1 MNFYCDSTGQILHVD
16 PERVYQ
22 GSAMANTIRFIGAFP
37 LSAQVLVAY
46 QLPNGLWTAPQ
57 MMTANETLSGVQ
69 DSNGAAYSVW
79 ESKIGVL
86 YEVQNGQTVAVPD
99 YRITANYGTV
109 LVQFYVYA
117 GNGESAG
124 TKLATAASSFDV
136 EKGVPVN
143 IPTTPTDDYESLLQQ
158 ILSALQVITE
168 TQSLLNASIA
178 ANTNVLLAN
187 NGTMYL
193 YLNPTITPAE
203 IYMKLLPN
211 AVEMGVEEGGVLLY
225 GKNTGASKKYFW
237 SEITALFPEK
247 VMVSPDGTTDCLR
260 FDSSDILVYDA
271 ADDTLKIVQVDAF
284 NSLTQLALFG
294 HYYGNIT
301 GKLVEANARNLQY
314 MVNDFFMQDETAT
327 VLTFEFGEEGG
338 SVTLDLANTQYSS
351 VYFDQYAR
359 IPTAGSTTVRFPFA
373 SGRHYVALIN
383 NTALSR
389 DINGQS
395 FITTGK
401 EYLIAAKISTLANDI
416 GKGAF
421 EGCTALKKA
430 DIPFSATREN
440 GIIEDYAF
448 SGCPLGA
455 VEIPEGFIEVGA
467 SNFDA
472 VTAKEIELPV
482 SMQGIADF
490 SFSSVNIEKIIF
502 NSEVDHIQ
510 PNITSPFTNA
520 LLIVP
525 HDSVETYKSVF
536 GYDKVEA
543 YAYVPKGYRLIRD
556 ITLEEDIQGIDINT
570 DDSGNPLKLKGVF
583 IQFFGT
589 VTGTNGNRSFKCSFN
604 GGLVYQMYMEINI
617 SDYIKSYG
625 LNQWIKSE
633 RVNIPNRN
641 IFISQYNSR
650 GIPNAGSSYNSI
662 QGLADMNSNLMC
674 DYAENAVANVT
685 AINRI
690 QYGQVNTV
698 NGLMA
703 TGSRIFI
710 WGIDDNE

>member
-1 MNFYCDSTGQILHVD
+1 MNFYCDSSGQLLHVD

-46 QLPNGLWTAPQ
+46 QLPNGIWTARQ

-124 TKLATAASSFDV
+124 TKLATASSSFLV

-143 IPTTPTDDYESLLQQ
+143 IPTTPTYDYESLLQQ

-178 ANTNVLLAN
+178 ANTNVLLAH

-193 YLNPTITPAE
+193 YLNPRLTAE
-203 IYMKLLPN
+203 DIYMKLLPN
-211 AVEMGVEEGGVLLY
+211 AVEIDTNEGGVLLY
-225 GKNTGASKKYFW
+225 GKNTGEWKRYFW
-237 SEITALFPEK
+237 SEITALFPDK
-247 VMVSPDGTTDCLR
+247 VKTSPDGTTDCLY
-260 FDSSDILVYDA
+260 FDTSDILVYDA
-271 ADDTLKIVQVDAF
+271 TDNTLKIVQVGDF
-284 NSLTQLALFG
+284 NSLTQIALFG

-359 IPTAGSTTVRFPFA
+359 IPTAGSTTVRFTFA
-373 SGRHYVALIN
+373 KGRHYVTLIN
-383 NTALSR
+383 NTALSGV
-389 DINGQS
+389 NNSS
-395 FITTGK
+395 FITVGK
-401 EYLIAAKISTLANDI
+401 ENLIAVKISTLVNDI

-440 GIIEDYAF
+440 GVIEDYAF
-448 SGCPLGA
+448 SDCPLGA
-455 VEIPEGFIEVGA
+455 VEIPEGFIEVG
-467 SNFDA
+467 NECFTA
-472 VTAKEIELPV
+472 VKAQEIELPT
-482 SMQGIADF
+482 SLNAFAGFAF
-490 SFSSVNIEKIIF
+490 NSLYIEKIICK
-502 NSEVDHIQ
+502 NTNPVWTTPEEE
-510 PNITSPFTNA
+510 SPFTNA

-543 YAYVPKGYRLIRD
+543 YAYIPKGYRLIRD
-556 ITLEEDIQGIDINT
+556 ITLEEDVLQIDVTT
-570 DDSGNPLKLKGVF
+570 DDSGNPLKLKAVF
-583 IQFFGT
+583 ITFFGGF
-589 VTGTNGNRSFKCSFN
+589 TGEAGQRVLTLKLN
-604 GGLVYQMYMEINI
+604 GGVLYQMYYAPNI
-617 SDYIKSYG
+617 TANY
-625 LNQWIKSE
+625 LTNRFMWIKSNRLDE
-633 RVNIPNRN
+633 IPNRN
-641 IFISQYNSR
+641 IFVSQYSELLRVNQGASF
-650 GIPNAGSSYNSI
+650 NLI
-662 QGLADMNSNLMC
+662 QGLDGMNSTLRS
-674 DYAENAVANVT
+674 DYGEPST
-685 AINRI
+685 QHRSINRI
-690 QYGQVNTV
+690 AFGQRNDTL
-698 NGLMA
+698 GLMA
-703 TGSRIFI
+703 AGSRIFI